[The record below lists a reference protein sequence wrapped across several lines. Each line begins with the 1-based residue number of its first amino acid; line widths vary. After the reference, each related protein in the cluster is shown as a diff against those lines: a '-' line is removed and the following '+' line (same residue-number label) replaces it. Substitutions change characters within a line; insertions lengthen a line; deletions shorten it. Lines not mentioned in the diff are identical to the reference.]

1 VQKYLDSNDEVMVV
15 GEELPNS
22 QKSPSKDRT
31 TDIKFITPAG
41 IIRHSMKPV
50 RHSLLIMMIMMC
62 SFVER
67 ILNSLLIIADGSVE
81 FESYR

>member
-1 VQKYLDSNDEVMVV
+1 MKNYLDSNDEVILV

-31 TDIKFITPAG
+31 IDIKFRTPAG

-50 RHSLLIMMIMMC
+50 GHCLFSIT
-62 SFVER
+62 
-67 ILNSLLIIADGSVE
+67 DGQ
-81 FESYR
+81 